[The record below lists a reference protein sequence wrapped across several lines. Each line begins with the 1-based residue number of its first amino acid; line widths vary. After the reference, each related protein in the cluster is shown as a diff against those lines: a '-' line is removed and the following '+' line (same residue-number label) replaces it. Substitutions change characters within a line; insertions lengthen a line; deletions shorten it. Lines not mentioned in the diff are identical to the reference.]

1 MKKLGQSTSGVAAL
15 VLVIG
20 LFVVAYVLF
29 LPVEERRAL
38 LGEGNASSASSGG
51 AAGAKTLFI
60 EYPGKLKPVAT
71 AELTH
76 EISPINLFLKVEP
89 KIESLANTLSITKN
103 LFSSSSPSINFEV
116 EDLSNLE
123 KISLYFSVQ
132 DPKGKLKITL
142 NGNDFYTEDL
152 KNTDLKIVSLPVGL
166 VKKNNEVKFSVS
178 SPGAAFWS
186 TNHYTLKDVSVK
198 EEFEKIN
205 SKERRAFTISEQ
217 EKQNLK
223 QSELEYFMYCNSL
236 TGDYSQLKI
245 YLNDKNLFTGLI
257 NCAGTSNTIEIDTAK
272 IKAGSNELMFVIDQG
287 DFLFSNIKVMTT
299 SKEVSFP
306 TYHFVIENE
315 DAKSI
320 ADKKLKAYLNLE
332 LESNGKAKR
341 ASIGVNNREVL
352 LDTTSAAF
360 SRDISSLVNEGDNII
375 KIIPNNEFN
384 LKTLSVKLQ

>member
-1 MKKLGQSTSGVAAL
+1 
-15 VLVIG
+15 
-20 LFVVAYVLF
+20 
-29 LPVEERRAL
+29 
-38 LGEGNASSASSGG
+38 
-51 AAGAKTLFI
+51 
-60 EYPGKLKPVAT
+60 
-71 AELTH
+71 
-76 EISPINLFLKVEP
+76 
-89 KIESLANTLSITKN
+89 
-103 LFSSSSPSINFEV
+103 
-116 EDLSNLE
+116 
-123 KISLYFSVQ
+123 
-132 DPKGKLKITL
+132 
-142 NGNDFYTEDL
+142 
-152 KNTDLKIVSLPVGL
+152 
-166 VKKNNEVKFSVS
+166 
-178 SPGAAFWS
+178 
-186 TNHYTLKDVSVK
+186 
-198 EEFEKIN
+198 
-205 SKERRAFTISEQ
+205 
-217 EKQNLK
+217 
-223 QSELEYFMYCNSL
+223 MYCNSL